1 MFRTFMQR
9 FQQWMIGRNGN
20 DALNLFLLIMYV
32 LVSFLGSLTRFY
44 ILNSLAFLCLIFCI
58 FRMFSKNTSQR
69 YQENAKFLTWW
80 NKIKGKCS
88 IWVKRGKEHKTHS
101 YFTCK
106 SCGQTIRVPKGK
118 GKICITCPK
127 CKNEFIK
134 KT

>member
-1 MFRTFMQR
+1 MFRNFMQR

-20 DALNLFLLIMYV
+20 DALNLFLIFVYIGL
-32 LVSFLGSLTRFY
+32 SFIGSVTRLY
-44 ILNSLAFLCLIFCI
+44 LLNSLALISFVFFI
-58 FRMFSKNTSQR
+58 FRMFSKNISQR
-69 YQENAKFLTWW
+69 YKENVKFLSWW
-80 NKIKGKCS
+80 NKVKSKCVLF
-88 IWVKRGKEHKTHS
+88 IRRGKEYKTFR

-106 SCGQTIRVPKGK
+106 SCGQMIRVPRGK